1 VIALLIEMKVYNI
14 ELQQDIDQF
23 FEKCFTD
30 LRWSYEPN
38 GRHSDIANI
47 QNSYMSNGCFWC
59 IYDDSRLIGTVA
71 VRAIDTKNEIAELKR
86 LYVLKE
92 EQGNGYGSMLFK
104 TALNYARE
112 SKFHKIC
119 ADTRYDRDAS
129 QHLMR
134 KHGFDEVSKY
144 NDNQFAELFFELKL

>member
-1 VIALLIEMKVYNI
+1 MIEIKVYNI
-14 ELQQDIDQF
+14 KLQQDIEQF

-30 LRWSYEPN
+30 LGWSYEPN

-59 IYDDSRLIGTVA
+59 MYDDSRLIGTVA
-71 VRAIDTKNEIAELKR
+71 VRTIDIENEIAELKR

-92 EQGNGYGSMLFK
+92 EQGNGYGSMLFE

-119 ADTRYDRDAS
+119 ADTRNDRDAS

-134 KHGFDEVSKY
+134 KHGFDEVSRY
-144 NDNQFAELFFELKL
+144 NDNQLAELFFELKL